1 MIPPPL
7 SSPVYVTILQSTRH
21 HKHGQSIGDRRVT
34 DPSPRRTIPAGADSV
49 PPPQRLPLSGE
60 LAAHAARGVV
70 RQRQKSPA
78 PRNAPAHASP
88 RISPPQQLPPP
99 SSPVYVTI
107 LQSTQH
113 DKNGQSIG
121 DRRVSDPSPHLTTPA
136 AQGRIQSRRPNGS
149 PCQGSW
155 RRKPTEGQS
164 ANAKNPPR
172 RATPRAH
179 ASPRAPAHA
188 SPRAAPPQQLPP
200 PILAS
205 LRNYITVNPA

>member
-121 DRRVSDPSPHLTTPA
+121 DRRVTDPSPAPP
-136 AQGRIQSRRPNGS
+136 QGRTLSRCPNGS

-155 RRKPTEGQS
+155 RRMPPEGQS

-172 RATPRAH
+172 RAH
-179 ASPRAPAHA
+179 ASPAPRHTPPPA
-188 SPRAAPPQQLPP
+188 SPPLNNSLPHP
-200 PILAS
+200 
-205 LRNYITVNPA
+205 RRFT